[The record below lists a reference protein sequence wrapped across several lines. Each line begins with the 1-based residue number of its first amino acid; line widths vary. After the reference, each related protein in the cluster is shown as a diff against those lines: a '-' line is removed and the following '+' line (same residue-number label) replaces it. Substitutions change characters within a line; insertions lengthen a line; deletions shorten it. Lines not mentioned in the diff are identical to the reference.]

1 MSNPFEVALAKQLC
15 PICCSEHEVILMNN
29 KLTQK
34 AANEVKEANGKV
46 IGFLEEPCNKCQKY
60 LKDGYIAMVGIDP
73 EKSTLSDD
81 ETTVNFAGM
90 YRTGQLGWIKRDVAK
105 EMFFIVDD
113 TPMVVLSEEAFDM
126 IQTKAEKANV

>member
-1 MSNPFEVALAKQLC
+1 MTSQVEVALAKQLC

-46 IGFLEEPCNKCQKY
+46 IGFLEEPCNECQKFI
-60 LKDGYIAMVGIDP
+60 KDDYIAMIGIDP
-73 EKSTLSDD
+73 EKSILSDD
-81 ETTVNFAGM
+81 ETTVNLAGM

-113 TPMVVLSEEAFDM
+113 TPMVVLSEEAFNH
-126 IQTKAEKANV
+126 IQTRVEDNA